1 MTFAL
6 ILAAS
11 LGLGLL
17 IFYAL
22 DYALDAKEA
31 RKRRELKIWDAEIEY
46 YARRSDLTDAIIIL
60 STSTPTLQNV
70 GPLHQKVAA
79 AAIDAEVAKSRLY
92 EATRA

>member
-1 MTFAL
+1 MEL
-6 ILAAS
+6 VLLLAVS
-11 LGLGLL
+11 LGIGLL
-17 IFYAL
+17 IIYAI
-22 DYALDAKEA
+22 DYALEAKAA